1 MGQLQRYGLV
11 GLLWLLA
18 AMVAVA
24 QSVPDAD
31 TLKIGVVNAAR
42 LLDEAPQ
49 AEQAR
54 RRLEQ
59 EFQPRD
65 REVLHTQRQV
75 RELEDRLLADR
86 AMELTEIDRRDI
98 ERDLRHLRRE
108 LKRSE
113 DELRED
119 FNIRRNEELNRLQQK
134 IFEAIVGLARS
145 QQFDLIL
152 NQDAVIFAGERV
164 DITSEVLL
172 RLQEEQ

>member
-1 MGQLQRYGLV
+1 
-11 GLLWLLA
+11 LA
-18 AMVAVA
+18 
-24 QSVPDAD
+24 DR
-31 TLKIGVVNAAR
+31 TLA
-42 LLDEAPQ
+42 LTET
-49 AEQAR
+49 
-54 RRLEQ
+54 
-59 EFQPRD
+59 D
-65 REVLHTQRQV
+65 R
-75 RELEDRLLADR
+75 RELER
-86 AMELTEIDRRDI
+86 ELR
-98 ERDLRHLRRE
+98 ERRRE

-119 FNIRRNEELNRLQQK
+119 FNIRRNEELNRLQQQ

>member
-1 MGQLQRYGLV
+1 VGQLQRYGLI
-11 GLLWLLA
+11 GLLWLLP
-18 AMVAVA
+18 AMATVA
-24 QSVPDAD
+24 QTVPDN
-31 TLKIGVVNAAR
+31 LKIGVVNAAR

-54 RRLEQ
+54 KRLEQ

-65 REVLHTQRQV
+65 RSVLQIQREM

-86 AMELTEIDRRDI
+86 TLALTETDRREL
-98 ERDLRHLRRE
+98 ERELRERRRE

-119 FNIRRNEELNRLQQK
+119 FNIRRNEELNRLQQQ